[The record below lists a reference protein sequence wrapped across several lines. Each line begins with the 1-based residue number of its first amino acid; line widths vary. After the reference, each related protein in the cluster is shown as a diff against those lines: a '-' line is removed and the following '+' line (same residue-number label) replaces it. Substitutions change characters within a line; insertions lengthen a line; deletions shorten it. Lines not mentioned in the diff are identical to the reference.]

1 MNFEQKKIPEIS
13 KKNTSTKKLNNE
25 ENLFSK
31 KQKISKQVGI
41 LEKDLQN
48 PLYKSQYISLQK
60 IVKAVN
66 ECVYTQDCDNSFLV
80 KETKLIDTVI
90 SITVEYTLICIKTKE
105 KMTSEMTTFIP
116 FDKNVSQKIGG
127 AVTYLRRYILMS
139 FYNVSLGDEDNDAN
153 SLEIPE
159 KKESVEK
166 KTLINQ
172 IKSQIKEIDNKKDK
186 NKYNLN
192 IIVKLDELIK
202 DISQPKRSEY
212 VRGIFSEE
220 EHNYLKELYINQ

>member
-1 MNFEQKKIPEIS
+1 M
-13 KKNTSTKKLNNE
+13 
-25 ENLFSK
+25 
-31 KQKISKQVGI
+31 
-41 LEKDLQN
+41 QN

-166 KTLINQ
+166 KEINNNANFLEIPEKKESVEKKTLINQ

>member
-1 MNFEQKKIPEIS
+1 MIF
-13 KKNTSTKKLNNE
+13 KN
-25 ENLFSK
+25 
-31 KQKISKQVGI
+31 
-41 LEKDLQN
+41 
-48 PLYKSQYISLQK
+48 
-60 IVKAVN
+60 
-66 ECVYTQDCDNSFLV
+66 NSFLLDYLL
-80 KETKLIDTVI
+80 KEYKIKNDRQLSKLIDTVI

>member
-31 KQKISKQVGI
+31 KQKISKQVWI